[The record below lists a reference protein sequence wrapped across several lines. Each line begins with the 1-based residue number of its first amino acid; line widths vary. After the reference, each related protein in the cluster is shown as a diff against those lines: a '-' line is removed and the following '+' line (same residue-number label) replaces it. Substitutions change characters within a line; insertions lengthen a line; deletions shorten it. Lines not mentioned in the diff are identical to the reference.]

1 MTELKAMGLVGAGTV
16 VLGLA
21 MTVGLI
27 VANAPGELVAV
38 VYLVAGG
45 LCALAM
51 VRVIKHYEAVDERRK
66 REEIILS
73 R

>member
-1 MTELKAMGLVGAGTV
+1 MTELKAMALVGVGMFLLGLV
-16 VLGLA
+16 
-21 MTVGLI
+21 MSVGLI
-27 VANAPGELVAV
+27 VTRAPGELLAV

-45 LCALAM
+45 IGALAM
-51 VRVIKHYEAVDERRK
+51 VRVIKHYEAVGERRK